1 MRNNSKSSGEKIV
14 RATVSA
20 DLTDRVDAFA
30 KALSKSALA
39 AKSCQPFIDITSAAG
54 ATMEG
59 KANLEASGLNC
70 TGTDCGQR
78 CETYK
83 GAAASFQTTRGQ
95 LQSLSAEVETLCLQ
109 GLE

>member
-1 MRNNSKSSGEKIV
+1 
-14 RATVSA
+14 
-20 DLTDRVDAFA
+20 
-30 KALSKSALA
+30 
-39 AKSCQPFIDITSAAG
+39 
-54 ATMEG
+54 MEG